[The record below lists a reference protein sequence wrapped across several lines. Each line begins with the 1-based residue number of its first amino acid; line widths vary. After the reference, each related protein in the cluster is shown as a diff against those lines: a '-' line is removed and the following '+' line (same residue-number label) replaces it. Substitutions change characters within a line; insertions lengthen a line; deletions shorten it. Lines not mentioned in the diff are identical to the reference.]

1 MDEEEL
7 AILDALID
15 WVKEILPDLVC
26 EVLDDTLQIRSGDY
40 SVVMAKISENGI
52 CIDDEE
58 IGWTRSDIQREF
70 QRLVLVNTSRQN
82 PHLMLSNKKFFDAWT
97 HIMTQD
103 VSRGN

>member
-7 AILDALID
+7 AILHALID
-15 WVKEILPDLVC
+15 WVKEIMPDLTC
-26 EVLDDTLQIRSGDY
+26 EISNGALQIKSGKLTL
-40 SVVMAKISENGI
+40 VAITITENGL
-52 CIDDEE
+52 CIDGEE
-58 IGWTRSDIQREF
+58 ISWTRSDIQREF

-82 PHLMLSNKKFFDAWT
+82 PHLMVSNKKFFDAWT